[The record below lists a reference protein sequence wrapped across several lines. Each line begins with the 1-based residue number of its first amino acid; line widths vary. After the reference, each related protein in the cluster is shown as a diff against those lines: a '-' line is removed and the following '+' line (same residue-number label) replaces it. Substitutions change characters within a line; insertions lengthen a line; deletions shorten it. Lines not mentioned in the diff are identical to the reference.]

1 MPTRGRKVEFTLRM
15 IQHEGNQDYELG
27 DYQIDIT
34 SLIDQY
40 KKENVSRH
48 ELKTNFSDDYDL
60 EFEIYVDTNRV
71 AL

>member
-1 MPTRGRKVEFTLRM
+1 M